1 MKKLNLTSFPELA
14 NKAPEKIIQFGE
26 GNFIRA
32 FIDWI
37 IYKMNKQN
45 IYSGSVVAIQPTP
58 HGKVVGKLNAQDGL
72 FTTIL
77 RGIENGKKVDN
88 REIINTISRGI
99 NPYTNWQDVL
109 ACAQNPDIEIVFSN
123 TTEAGLKY
131 NPDDTQQMN
140 PPLSY
145 PAKLTLYL
153 YHRYQYFKGAAD
165 KGMYIIPCELLENNG
180 VLLKNLILKYIKQWN
195 LPAEFKTWI
204 EQNNK
209 FYNTLVD
216 RVVSGYPKDE
226 IDKLT
231 TELGYEDTLIA
242 CGEPFLFFAIEG
254 DKALNDKLPLLNSG
268 LNIVLE
274 DDIAKYRLRKVR
286 ILNGGHTA
294 DVPAT
299 FLAGLDTVTQMMDDN
314 ITGKFTRQT
323 IKDVILPSISL
334 DKHMLTDFADATIE
348 RFQNP
353 FIKHYLQSI
362 LLNCTDKF
370 KVRVLPSILEYHEK
384 YHVFPNELCFAFAA
398 YIYLY
403 NTQKV
408 ADNLFYIKHNNVEIA
423 LQDDIIAVQKLT
435 TAWKMYKNTPDS
447 AKNVVET
454 ILYDKTLWDTN
465 LAQYPELIANVSKYL
480 YEIDSMGTKKV
491 MASLLAKEN

>member
-1 MKKLNLTSFPELA
+1 MKKLNLTAFPELA
-14 NKAPEKIIQFGE
+14 NNAPEKIIQFGE

-32 FIDWI
+32 FIDWM
-37 IYKMNKQN
+37 IYKMNKN
-45 IYSGSVVAIQPTP
+45 KMYTGSVVAIQPTP

-77 RGIENGKKVDN
+77 RGIENGQKLDN
-88 REIINTISRGI
+88 REIINSISRGI

-109 ACAQNPDIEIVFSN
+109 KCAENPDIEIVFSN

-131 NPDDTQQMN
+131 NPDDTMQME

-153 YHRYQYFKGAAD
+153 YHRYQHFNGD
-165 KGMYIIPCELLENNG
+165 IHKGMYIIPCELLEDNG
-180 VLLKNLILKYIKQWN
+180 VLLKNIILKYVKQWQ
-195 LPAEFKTWI
+195 LPDEFKSWV
-204 EQNNK
+204 ENNNK

-226 IDKLT
+226 IVQLT
-231 TELGYEDTLIA
+231 KELNYEDQLIA
-242 CGEPFLFFAIEG
+242 CGEPFHFFAIEG
-254 DKALNDKLPLLNSG
+254 DKSLNDKLPLLNSN
-268 LNIVLE
+268 LNVVIE
-274 DDIAKYRLRKVR
+274 DNITKYRQRKVR

-294 DVPAT
+294 NVPASY
-299 FLAGLDTVTQMMDDN
+299 LAGLDTVAQMMSDD
-314 ITGKFTRQT
+314 ITGKFVRQT
-323 IKDVILPSISL
+323 LRNTILPSISL
-334 DKHMLTDFADATIE
+334 DKDMLTDFAEATIE

-384 YHVFPNELCFAFAA
+384 YHTFPNNLCFSFAA

-403 NTQKV
+403 KTQKV
-408 ADNLFYIKHNNVEIA
+408 DNNFFYIEHNGEECT
-423 LQDDIIAVQKLT
+423 LQDDAEAVRKLT
-435 TAWKMYKNTPDS
+435 TAWKIYESTLDS
-447 AKNVVET
+447 AKKVVSQ
-454 ILYDKTLWDTN
+454 ILSDETLWNIN
-465 LAQYPELIANVSKYL
+465 LNQYPELITSVSNYL
-480 YEIDSMGTKKV
+480 YEIDTKGTKNV
-491 MASLLAKEN
+491 MASLLIQEN

>member
-14 NKAPEKIIQFGE
+14 TKAPEKIIQFGE

-153 YHRYQYFKGAAD
+153 YHRYQYFNGAAD

-180 VLLKNLILKYIKQWN
+180 LLLKNLILKYIEQWN
-195 LPAEFKTWI
+195 LPTEFKTWI

-254 DKALNDKLPLLNSG
+254 DKSLNDKLPLLNSG

-274 DDIAKYRLRKVR
+274 DNIAKYRLRKVR

-362 LLNCTDKF
+362 LLNCTAKF
-370 KVRVLPSILEYHEK
+370 KTRVLPSLLEYHAK
-384 YHVFPNELCFAFAA
+384 FHKFPENLCFSFAA

-403 NTQKV
+403 KTDKV
-408 ADNLFYIKHNNVEIA
+408 DKNYFYIQHNGIECK
-423 LQDDIIAVQKLT
+423 LQDDEQAVNKLT
-435 TAWKMYKNTPDS
+435 TAWQMYTQDLSS
-447 AKNVVET
+447 ANKVVET
-454 ILYDKTLWDTN
+454 ILTDKNLWNVDLTK
-465 LAQYPELIANVSKYL
+465 YPELINAVANYL
-480 YEIDSMGTKKV
+480 YQIDVKGTKTI
-491 MASLLAKEN
+491 MQSLLTKEG